1 MSYNDTPTVPFDSIT
16 SGTIRMA
23 LRRWYLVAG
32 AVVLGLL
39 LGFAM
44 TSGEPRH
51 SVSQSSRVLNL
62 SAATSFLDQPV
73 SQIDVAALS
82 RRLTASIPLD
92 AFGASTDWSITA
104 DASAG
109 TLEFLVTS
117 SSEDEAL
124 TSLADLVETAHDMAA
139 QDIILSVSSTIN
151 ALEAQRQLLET
162 RMNAADADIDRLIAQ
177 GNDSIGLGPLYAER
191 SAAATELATVNS
203 DLVRAQSYLQLI
215 EEDLFV
221 DSAPEKEPESASQM
235 SVILAGFAFGVFA
248 LLVCAAAVTLDG
260 RVRRRVQIDHF
271 VPAVST
277 IAVLPRRASNHDV
290 LDARRAVEEFHA
302 HVSEMSDEDI
312 STVIVQPLTS
322 SITDVHRQ
330 LVDEITLEG
339 VTVSLV
345 DDARTEPHYGASSTV
360 VVYLFDFGKIG
371 HNQLSASVHTALGAG
386 NTEVAAIMMN
396 VPRQDL
402 AWANS

>member
-16 SGTIRMA
+16 SGTLRMA
-23 LRRWYLVAG
+23 IRRWYLVVG

-44 TSGEPRH
+44 TSSEPRH
-51 SVSQSSRVLNL
+51 SVSQSSRVINL
-62 SAATSFLDQPV
+62 SAATSFLDQPI
-73 SQIDVAALS
+73 SQIDVGALS
-82 RRLTASIPLD
+82 RRLTASIPVD
-92 AFGASTDWSITA
+92 ALGESTNWSITA

-117 SSEDEAL
+117 PSEDEAMASL
-124 TSLADLVETAHDMAA
+124 TELVETAHNMAA
-139 QDIILSVSSTIN
+139 EDIILSVSSTVS
-151 ALEAQRQLLET
+151 ALEAQSEILEA
-162 RMNAADADIDRLIAQ
+162 RMNATDIDIDRLITEGA
-177 GNDSIGLGPLYAER
+177 NSIGLGPLYAER

-221 DSAPEKEPESASQM
+221 DSEPEVAPEATSQM
-235 SVILAGFAFGVFA
+235 SVVLAGFAFGVLA
-248 LLVCAAAVTLDG
+248 ILVCAAAVTLDG

-277 IAVLPRRASNHDV
+277 IAVLPRRASDNDI
-290 LDARRAVEEFHA
+290 LDARRSVEEFHT
-302 HVSEMSDEDI
+302 HVSEVSDTDI
-312 STVIVQPLTS
+312 STVVLQPLTG
-322 SITDVHRQ
+322 SITDVHRD
-330 LVDEITLEG
+330 LAEEVAIEG
-339 VTVSLV
+339 VTVTLV
-345 DDARTEPHYGASSTV
+345 DDARSAPSYGAAGTI

-386 NTEVAAIMMN
+386 NAEVAVIMTN